1 MPYSSDDDLLNEFS
15 LTDLAKLSG
24 DITGTEIKTD
34 RTDYARSNADAI
46 IDAYLYSRYDV
57 PFSEPIDPIIKKIS
71 IDVTVANLFDYNYS
85 RSAVPNTIVWRKLN
99 AIRML
104 KDIQSGKV
112 SLSIA
117 NPVTTAHPFIL
128 SNREDKKRI
137 FSEELLN
144 QMNIE

>member
-24 DITGTEIKTD
+24 EMTGTEINTD

-99 AIRML
+99 AIKML

-117 NPVTTAHPFIL
+117 NPGTTAHPFIL